1 MGKGRQGFFF
11 LSAKIIY
18 IYEYKPS
25 TRGTMITEESSGMVP
40 KTNYITVSEGT
51 KLEDR

>member
-1 MGKGRQGFFF
+1 MVLLFF

-18 IYEYKPS
+18 YIYEEKPS
-25 TRGTMITEESSGMVP
+25 TRGTMITVESSGMVP
-40 KTNYITVSEGT
+40 KTDYITVSEGT